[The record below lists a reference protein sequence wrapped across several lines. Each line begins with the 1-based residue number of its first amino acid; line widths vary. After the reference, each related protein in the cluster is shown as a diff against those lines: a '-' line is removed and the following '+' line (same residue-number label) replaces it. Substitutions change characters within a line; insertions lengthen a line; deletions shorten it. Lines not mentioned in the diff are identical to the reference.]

1 MKKWKLKHRILFL
14 AMFPVLVIAI
24 LLAAVIMIS
33 GVSGIDDALKA
44 RGMVIARQ
52 LAPASEYGAFS
63 GNREILQ
70 ALAQS
75 VMKEEDVKA
84 VIIADAR
91 NKILAVSGKPSQF
104 TAGSTDAADSGHIIA
119 GDKDGLIFGAPIYQS
134 EIELDDFGLF
144 DRTAHNKA
152 EKKKIGRVF
161 VEMSTASTQLRKKRF
176 IAVSMAIGLFGLAGA
191 FLLALR
197 MSRDVTSPLFRLLDA
212 VTRMTQ
218 GKLDARITADS
229 GGELEELE
237 NGFNLMAMKLQ
248 SAHDTMQE
256 RIDEATSLLTHQAS
270 HDTLTGLV
278 NRREFEARLQRA
290 LTRTHEASIEHA
302 LCYMDLDQFKI
313 VNDTCGHVAGDE
325 LLRQLTLLM
334 HDRVRDRDTLARLGG
349 DEFGLLLENCQLDA
363 ARKIAEQLREMVAD
377 FRFVWH
383 DKVFGIGVSIGLV
396 PINHPTM
403 TFAEIMSA
411 ADTACYAAK
420 DGGRNRVQVYEA
432 GNDALI
438 QRQGEMQWVT
448 RITEALEENRFL
460 LYCQKIMP
468 QQQSVEGEEIH
479 EVLLR
484 IAERDGKI
492 IAPMAFIPAAV
503 RYNLMPAIDRWV
515 IKTAFGA
522 LRRLIGQGTPK
533 SFIIKLSSASL
544 GDPALLDFIRQQ
556 LSSPAILAQHVCF
569 EITETAALI
578 KLSETTRLITELK
591 KTGCRFS
598 LGDFGSGMSSFTYLK
613 NLPVDYI
620 KIDGTFVRDLL
631 HDQVDY
637 TIIKSIRNIGQAMG
651 LKTIAGF
658 VESEAIM
665 AKLQSMGIHYAQ
677 GDWIGRPHPLDE
689 L

>member
-14 AMFPVLVIAI
+14 AMFPVLVITI
-24 LLAAVIMIS
+24 LLASVIMIS

-70 ALAQS
+70 TLAQS

-91 NKILAVSGKPSQF
+91 NKILAVSGKPSQL

-119 GDKDGLIFGAPIYQS
+119 GDRDGLIFGAPIYQS
-134 EIELDDFGLF
+134 QIELDDFGLF
-144 DRTAHNKA
+144 DRTARIKG
-152 EKKKIGRVF
+152 EKKKLGRVF
-161 VEMSTASTQLRKKRF
+161 VEMSTASTQRQKNRF
-176 IAVSMAIGLFGLAGA
+176 IALSTAIGLLGLAGA

-218 GKLDARITADS
+218 GKLDTRVTADS
-229 GGELEELE
+229 GGELEALE

-256 RIDEATSLLTHQAS
+256 RIDAATSLLTHQAS

-290 LTRTHEASIEHA
+290 LTRTHEAGIEHA

-349 DEFGLLLENCQLDA
+349 DEFGLLLESCQLDA

-377 FRFVWH
+377 FRFIWH
-383 DKVFGIGVSIGLV
+383 DKVFSVGISIGLV
-396 PINHPTM
+396 PINHPMM
-403 TFAEIMSA
+403 TLADIMSA

-432 GNDALI
+432 DNDALI

-448 RITEALEENRFL
+448 RINEALEENRFL

-468 QQQSVEGEEIH
+468 QQSVEDEEIH

-484 IAERDGKI
+484 IAERDGNI
-492 IAPMAFIPAAV
+492 IAPMAFIPAAE

-515 IKTAFGA
+515 IKAAFGA
-522 LRRLIGQGTPK
+522 LRRLIGLGTPK

-556 LSSPAILAQHVCF
+556 LSSPAILPQHVCF
-569 EITETAALI
+569 EITETSALI
-578 KLSETTRLITELK
+578 KLSETIRLITELK
-591 KTGCRFS
+591 ITGCRFS

-637 TIIKSIRNIGQAMG
+637 TIIESIRNIAQAMG

-665 AKLQSMGIHYAQ
+665 TKLQFMGIHYVQ
-677 GDWIGRPHPLDE
+677 GDWVGRPHPLDE

>member
-14 AMFPVLVIAI
+14 AMFPVLVITI
-24 LLAAVIMIS
+24 LLASVIMIS

-75 VMKEEDVKA
+75 AMKEEDVKA

-91 NKILAVSGKPSQF
+91 NKILAVSGKPSQL
-104 TAGSTDAADSGHIIA
+104 TARSTDAADSGLIIA

-144 DRTAHNKA
+144 DRTARNKD

-161 VEMSTASTQLRKKRF
+161 VEMSTAATQLRKNRF

-212 VTRMTQ
+212 VSRMTQ
-218 GKLDARITADS
+218 GKLDTRVTADS
-229 GGELEELE
+229 GAELEELE

-256 RIDEATSLLTHQAS
+256 RIDAATSLLTHQAS

-290 LTRTHEASIEHA
+290 LARTHEAGIEHA

-313 VNDTCGHVAGDE
+313 VNDTSGHAAGDE

-349 DEFGLLLENCQLDA
+349 DEFGLLLESCQLDA

-377 FRFVWH
+377 FRFIWH
-383 DKVFGIGVSIGLV
+383 DKVFSVGISIGLV
-396 PINHPTM
+396 PINHPMM
-403 TFAEIMSA
+403 TLADIMSA

-432 GNDALI
+432 DNDALI

-468 QQQSVEGEEIH
+468 QQQSVEDEEIH

-492 IAPMAFIPAAV
+492 IAPMAFIPAAI

-515 IKTAFGA
+515 IKAAFGA

-556 LSSPAILAQHVCF
+556 LSSPAILPQHVCF
-569 EITETAALI
+569 EISETAALI

-591 KTGCRFS
+591 ITGCRFS
-598 LGDFGSGMSSFTYLK
+598 LGDFGNGMSSFAYLK

-637 TIIKSIRNIGQAMG
+637 TIIESIRNIAQAMG

-658 VESEAIM
+658 VESEAVM
-665 AKLQSMGIHYAQ
+665 TKLQFMGIHYVQ
-677 GDWIGRPHPLDE
+677 GDWVGSPHPLDE